1 MTVKKYAIDL
11 STLDLQESSL
21 AWMTTIQP
29 YLRTNRIVHLTIP
42 TIQVVRSVTCAH
54 DLVRL
59 NRLTPSR
66 LPNTVP
72 RTPDLAGGGDF
83 TYGPIVFTT
92 PEI

>member
-1 MTVKKYAIDL
+1 MTVKKYAIDQT
-11 STLDLQESSL
+11 TLDLQESSL
-21 AWMTTIQP
+21 AWMTAIQP

-42 TIQVVRSVTCAH
+42 TIQVVRSVTYAQ
-54 DLVRL
+54 DLLRL

-66 LPNTVP
+66 VRNTVP
-72 RTPDLAGGGDF
+72 RTPDLAGGGDS